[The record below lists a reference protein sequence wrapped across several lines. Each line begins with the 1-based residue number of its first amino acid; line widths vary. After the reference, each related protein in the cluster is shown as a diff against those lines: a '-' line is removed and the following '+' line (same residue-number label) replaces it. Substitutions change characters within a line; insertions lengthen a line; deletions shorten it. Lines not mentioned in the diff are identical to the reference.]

1 MEIPPL
7 TSFLSFCYD
16 TSAESTLYILKQIT
30 ARDLLIDP
38 CNGPAMVRDIIS
50 EIEGMHLPLH
60 QPTADIAHLIRGE
73 TAGLT
78 AGIHGE
84 HVYGNKFAR
93 RSLVAKTNGGK
104 NPTGVAAADDLRRN
118 IQNLC
123 HCSPSSLTKSNVCSI
138 ILARRNRCVKREN
151 VV

>member
-38 CNGPAMVRDIIS
+38 RNGPTMVRDIIS
-50 EIEGMHLPLH
+50 EIEGVHLPLH
-60 QPTADIAHLIRGE
+60 HPTTDIAHLIRGE

-84 HVYGNKFAR
+84 HVHSDQFTGG
-93 RSLVAKTNGGK
+93 SLIAKADWRE
-104 NPTGVAAADDLRRN
+104 NPACVAAADDLRRN
-118 IQNLC
+118 I
-123 HCSPSSLTKSNVCSI
+123 
-138 ILARRNRCVKREN
+138 
-151 VV
+151 